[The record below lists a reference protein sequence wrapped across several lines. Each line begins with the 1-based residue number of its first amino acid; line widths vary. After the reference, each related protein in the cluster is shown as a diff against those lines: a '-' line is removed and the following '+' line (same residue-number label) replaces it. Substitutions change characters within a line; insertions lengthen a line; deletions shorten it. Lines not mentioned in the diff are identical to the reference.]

1 MNEAAKHFSPDY
13 AAARA
18 RFRQSVEQRSGC
30 LYRLPIDAKGPTC
43 EGLTIDIGWFGPEH
57 PRQVLLHSSGV
68 HGVEAFA
75 GSAIQLELLDSLPRL
90 PDDTALV
97 FVHVM
102 NPYGMAWLRRFNENN
117 VDLNR
122 NFLGADERYAGAPE
136 EYRNLDSL
144 LNPKSP
150 PAFDCFLP
158 RAGWAI
164 ARYGFNSLK
173 QAIGGGQYEYPKGI
187 MFGGKE
193 LQEGPAKLQAFLAL
207 RLTDAEKVFAIDVH
221 TGLGKYGE
229 DTFLSE
235 PTGYDQVKQMFGER
249 VAPLDAES
257 GPAYR
262 TRGSI
267 DNGIRRTAPKATLY
281 FICQEFGTYGPL
293 TNLQALRDENRWHHY
308 GGGALNHPSKKTLK
322 ETFYPDDDAWRRKV
336 LQRGRDLFHQAGVLL
351 SE

>member
-1 MNEAAKHFSPDY
+1 MY
-13 AAARA
+13 
-18 RFRQSVEQRSGC
+18 FRQAVEQRGGR
-30 LYRLPIDAKGPTC
+30 LYTLPIDAKGPAG
-43 EGLTIDIGWFGPEH
+43 EQLTIDIGWFGAEH
-57 PRQVLLHSSGV
+57 PKSILLHSSGV

-75 GSAIQLELLDSLPRL
+75 GSAVQLELLDSLSKPL
-90 PDDTALV
+90 DDMAFV
-97 FVHVM
+97 FIHVM

-122 NFLGADERYAGAPE
+122 NFLAPGEKYKGAPE
-136 EYRNLDSL
+136 NYRKLDSL

-150 PAFDCFLP
+150 PSFDFFLP
-158 RAGWAI
+158 RAGFAI

-193 LQEGPAKLQAFLAL
+193 LQQGPAKLQAFLAP
-207 RLTDAEKVFAIDVH
+207 RLIDAEKVFAIDVH

-235 PTGYDQVKQMFGER
+235 PIGYARVKQMFGER

-262 TRGSI
+262 TTGSI
-267 DNGIRRTAPKATLY
+267 DNGVRRAAPKATLY

-293 TNLQALRDENRWHHY
+293 TNLQVLRDENRWHHY
-308 GGGALNHPSKKTLK
+308 GSGALSHPSKKKLK
-322 ETFYPDDDAWRRKV
+322 DTFYPDDDSWRLKI
-336 LQRGRDLFHQAGVLL
+336 LQRGRDLFNQALGVLARN
-351 SE
+351 SAP